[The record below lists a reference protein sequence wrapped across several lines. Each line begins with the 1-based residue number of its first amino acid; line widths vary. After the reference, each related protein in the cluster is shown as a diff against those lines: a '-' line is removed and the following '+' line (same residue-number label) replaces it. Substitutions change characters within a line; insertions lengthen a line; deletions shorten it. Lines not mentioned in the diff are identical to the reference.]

1 MTTGR
6 ALFVGTCMAICC
18 ATSGHAQRAGVGRYR
33 DAQRS
38 LTPTP
43 KSAAPDSTTSSGE
56 AFVVEAAGGMLGSAV
71 GIGVVALS
79 TSCGGDD
86 LGCGILKVGSAGIV
100 GAIGATIGTTLAARH
115 TGSRRSVL
123 GAALGAVVGTGAGVT
138 VHYFLTRAGGSSV
151 GDKAAIAAVIV
162 SQGLVSAA
170 GSRLLGR

>member
-6 ALFVGTCMAICC
+6 ALVAGMCVVVCC
-18 ATSGHAQRAGVGRYR
+18 ATSGHAQRAGVGRYDDARRSQAHTLRSTAR
-33 DAQRS
+33 DS
-38 LTPTP
+38 
-43 KSAAPDSTTSSGE
+43 STSSGE
-56 AFVVEAAGGMLGSAV
+56 AFLVESAGGMLGSAV

-138 VHYFLTRAGGSSV
+138 IHYFLTRAGGSTV
-151 GDKAAIAAVIV
+151 GDRAAIAAVIL
-162 SQGLVSAA
+162 SQGLTSAA